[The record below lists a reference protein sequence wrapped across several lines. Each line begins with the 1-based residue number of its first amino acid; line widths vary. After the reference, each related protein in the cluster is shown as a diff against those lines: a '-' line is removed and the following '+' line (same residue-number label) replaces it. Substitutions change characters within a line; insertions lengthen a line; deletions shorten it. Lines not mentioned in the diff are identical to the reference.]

1 MKNMKLWLPT
11 TLMLIVANHTI
22 AQEYEAWPLGN
33 SKSDTAV
40 VMFQYSEPEDRGNG
54 SLFTRSEMYLVEDTT
69 VIMRGTK
76 LTLKYPKE
84 ITYQDKSIFSAFT
97 IGTPDKRPL
106 VAVTDTT
113 GKTYYADPYELR
125 FSGTNAEGIEDPIAK
140 YTDFRHPEFYEGAF
154 LLVVLLFL
162 WIAWRLSRRAAKIG
176 LKKYAD
182 GTLKPHNWLI
192 GLLLLIAPIFVFF
205 TIVLEIGIVTSLRG
219 DCCWW
224 LNGAYVG
231 EFQRFFNIFLLFLAV
246 RWQYKTIDVYATGME
261 AFLCTDNAVPR
272 QQFMY
277 VIMISAALLAGI
289 GIVGLCLY
297 GWVSHT
303 VGTIF
308 FYIAAIASMGYL
320 AYSLLVIFM
329 QMKQSA
335 GWLLTILY
343 TLFVILWAIGTLLM
357 VGVLIWQI
365 LKIIIPFLILML
377 FGKMI
382 PALKLDKPSAP
393 MKWYDSAGGVHDSQ
407 MARDLRNEALES
419 YK

>member
-1 MKNMKLWLPT
+1 MKNMKLWLTT

-76 LTLKYPKE
+76 FTLKYPKE

-176 LKKYAD
+176 LKK
-182 GTLKPHNWLI
+182 
-192 GLLLLIAPIFVFF
+192 
-205 TIVLEIGIVTSLRG
+205 S
-219 DCCWW
+219 
-224 LNGAYVG
+224 
-231 EFQRFFNIFLLFLAV
+231 LAV
-246 RWQYKTIDVYATGME
+246 CK
-261 AFLCTDNAVPR
+261 
-272 QQFMY
+272 
-277 VIMISAALLAGI
+277 SAAACSGFCAFHASKSFCSFSISSCCFSPYAGSI
-289 GIVGLCLY
+289 RPSTSMLQVWRPSYVLTMPYRASSLCM
-297 GWVSHT
+297 S
-303 VGTIF
+303 
-308 FYIAAIASMGYL
+308 S
-320 AYSLLVIFM
+320 
-329 QMKQSA
+329 
-335 GWLLTILY
+335 
-343 TLFVILWAIGTLLM
+343 
-357 VGVLIWQI
+357 
-365 LKIIIPFLILML
+365 
-377 FGKMI
+377 
-382 PALKLDKPSAP
+382 
-393 MKWYDSAGGVHDSQ
+393 
-407 MARDLRNEALES
+407 
-419 YK
+419 